1 MALTRKINRK
11 KKMTRRRRLHG
22 GGAYDGLSILVTGG
36 AGFIG
41 SNIVDALLAAG
52 AAKVRVLDNLAT
64 GKEANLDK
72 AKESGARFEF
82 VKGDITN
89 PADCEKACAGMNVV
103 FHEAA
108 LVSVPISMDEPIK
121 NNDINING
129 TLNMLIAAAN
139 AGVKRF
145 VYASSAATY
154 GSLPELPKREDQPRN
169 YPSPYALS
177 KGVDED
183 YANLWAADETGKLGK
198 GMTCVGLRYFNVYGP
213 RQDPTSAYSGVISI
227 FADRIKKGNK
237 ITFNGDGKN
246 TRDFVFVGDVV
257 QANLLSGIKTLPN
270 GQKSS
275 VFNVGTAVAVTLL
288 ELKDTIQKI
297 VGKEVE
303 FGFGPARAGD
313 IVHSLSDI
321 TKIKNDLGYEPK
333 FNLEQGL
340 TLLLDSIKTD

>member
-11 KKMTRRRRLHG
+11 KKMTRRKRLHG
-22 GGAYDGLSILVTGG
+22 GGDYDGLSILVTGG

-41 SNIVDALLAAG
+41 SNIVDELLAKG
-52 AAKVRVLDNLAT
+52 AKKVRVLDNLAT
-64 GKEANLDK
+64 GKESNLDK
-72 AKESGARFEF
+72 AKGAGARFEF
-82 VKGDITN
+82 VKGDVTN
-89 PADCEKACAGMNVV
+89 PSDCEKACEGMNVV

-154 GSLPELPKREDQPRN
+154 GSLPELPKKETQPRD

-183 YANLWAADETGKLGK
+183 YANLWANDTSGKLGK

-227 FADRIKKGNK
+227 FADRVSKGTG
-237 ITFNGDGKN
+237 ITFNGDGSN

-257 QANLLSGIKTLPN
+257 QANMLAGIKTLPN

-275 VFNVGTAVAVTLL
+275 VYNVGTGVAVTLK
-288 ELKDTIQKI
+288 ELAKTIQSI
-297 VGKEVE
+297 VKKTIEMKE
-303 FGFGPARAGD
+303 GPPRPGD
-313 IVHSLSDI
+313 ILHSLSDI
-321 TKIKNDLGYEPK
+321 TKIKNELGYSPK

-340 TLLLDSIKTD
+340 TLLLNSIKTD